1 MRTISKMLISNNQPS
16 SYSILVSSAKIDFGQ
31 RLIFLF
37 AIFLNLTGALSA
49 GAASQDEQIAAVKSQ
64 MNDAIFRVQDIV
76 NQPVKQLK
84 RTPEM
89 VGVAFYS
96 PGWFH
101 QGAIKPNFNTVDV
114 RVTQQMDYD
123 GHQYVTS
130 DLNPGVV
137 FIGREL
143 EFNPMTKYFYN
154 NRLVPKK
161 KLTEAEML
169 EINQLYRVI
178 GHCEQQLNELKTP
191 SLDESQSPE
200 SPLAK
205 IQRLV
210 ATHRPMVE
218 GFFVVLIVALLVV
231 NWRRR

>member
-1 MRTISKMLISNNQPS
+1 MRMFSK
-16 SYSILVSSAKIDFGQ
+16 GQ
-31 RLIFLF
+31 FHVFLL
-37 AIFLNLTGALSA
+37 ALLLNLFGRMSA
-49 GAASQDEQIAAVKSQ
+49 DAISTDEQTAAVKSQ
-64 MNDAIFRVQDIV
+64 MNDAIFQVQVIV

-84 RTPEM
+84 RTPDM
-89 VGVAFYS
+89 VDVAFYS

-101 QGAIKPNFNTVDV
+101 QGATKPNFITVDV
-114 RVTQQMDYD
+114 RATQQLDYE

-143 EFNPMTKYFYN
+143 EFNPMTKYFITD
-154 NRLVPKK
+154 RSVPKK

-178 GHCEQQLNELKTP
+178 GHCEQQLNELQTP
-191 SLDESQSPE
+191 LLDESQSPE
-200 SPLAK
+200 PPLAK

-210 ATHRPMVE
+210 ATHKPVVE
-218 GFFVVLIVALLVV
+218 GFFVVLIVTLLFL
-231 NWRRR
+231 NRRRRRARESEKQF

>member
-1 MRTISKMLISNNQPS
+1 
-16 SYSILVSSAKIDFGQ
+16 
-31 RLIFLF
+31 
-37 AIFLNLTGALSA
+37 
-49 GAASQDEQIAAVKSQ
+49 

-84 RTPEM
+84 HTPEM
-89 VGVAFYS
+89 VDVAFYS

-101 QGAIKPNFNTVDV
+101 QGAIKPDFNTVDV
-114 RVTQQMDYD
+114 RKTQQFDYD

-143 EFNPMTKYFYN
+143 EFNPMTKYFYTD
-154 NRLVPKK
+154 RLVPKK

-178 GHCEQQLNELKTP
+178 GRCEQQLDEL
-191 SLDESQSPE
+191 QNPE
-200 SPLAK
+200 PPLAK
-205 IQRLV
+205 MQRLV
-210 ATHRPMVE
+210 ATHKLIVE
-218 GFFVVLIVALLVV
+218 GFFGVLIVSLLFV
-231 NWRRR
+231 NWRRKRAQTLEN